1 LSRAQRIVMTY
12 EFKFTEQNAGR
23 ASDFETKT
31 LLYLLGIDQ
40 DRSEV
45 SIVFIDCF
53 NDITG
58 ADLNCESLWDFQSK
72 NVNKLTPRETGKSLF
87 TLFWNFTSKFEF
99 RKYALFIPQ
108 PKQPYLNC
116 PTSLEFGIENF
127 GDNKNTIR
135 EGLVSEHLRRTKA
148 KNLSTEEH
156 KQIDLFLEE
165 VVFIIDRG
173 EKYDYVM
180 NLVSFKDKN
189 LKPKKFYSEIFDE
202 IRSVQNNKKF
212 RSIHN
217 LAINKVPEALSF
229 DKHLHVREITSLVIT
244 RLVGI
249 DLFKRKAIPPDFLP
263 EVRDLD
269 HNDAKDLIQKCKEK
283 ISLAVFNKNS
293 KENFWG
299 FLESA
304 ISKLLTDPELSCR
317 KVYDIVTIN
326 GDKRFSYLTGLSGV
340 YLISLIKEGFEQ

>member
-1 LSRAQRIVMTY
+1 MTY

-156 KQIDLFLEE
+156 KQIDLFLKE

-173 EKYDYVM
+173 EKYHYVM

-212 RSIHN
+212 HSIHN
-217 LAINKVPEALSF
+217 LAINKIPEVLSF
-229 DKHLHVREITSLVIT
+229 DKHLHVREITSLVVT

-249 DLFKRKAIPPDFLP
+249 DLFKRQAIPLDFLP

-269 HNDAKDLIQKCKEK
+269 HNDVKDLIQKCNEK
-283 ISLAVFNKNS
+283 ISRAVFNKNS
-293 KENFWG
+293 KENFWR

-317 KVYDIVTIN
+317 RVYDIVTIN
-326 GDKRFSYLTGLSGV
+326 GDKRFSHLTGSSGV
-340 YLISLIKEGFEQ
+340 YLISLIKEGFQQ